1 MRARLIV
8 ISTVNRSILCLRLTV
23 IIDALI
29 LVVVVVVAIQM
40 AAAQS
45 CLVLTDGILVATILN
60 ALVSGNRGCC
70 CGGSQFSGKY
80 QVWLQHDELI
90 VRQTQFGRIQC
101 NAARFKGLAVTEFL
115 VQVARRIV
123 FGSNNYERSVATIDH
138 LLGECLGQVNAV
150 TEE

>member
-8 ISTVNRSILCLRLTV
+8 ISTVNRSILCLRLSV

-29 LVVVVVVAIQM
+29 LVVVVVVVAIQM

-80 QVWLQHDELI
+80 QVWLQHD
-90 VRQTQFGRIQC
+90 
-101 NAARFKGLAVTEFL
+101 
-115 VQVARRIV
+115 
-123 FGSNNYERSVATIDH
+123 
-138 LLGECLGQVNAV
+138 
-150 TEE
+150 